1 MPFFADLE
9 EVIHK
14 LIVPTL
20 DCDDRRRNDYG
31 MNIFFNNAS
40 ENLVHDYLD
49 LTTNSLL
56 PQEIGQVAHHLR
68 PDSLTAHALSSATTS
83 WSSVIAQ
90 STHACADQLHSVA
103 AMLTRMRSDDNSLAA
118 QLRLTL

>member
-1 MPFFADLE
+1 M
-9 EVIHK
+9 
-14 LIVPTL
+14 PTL
-20 DCDDRRRNDYG
+20 DSARGRRNDYG

-56 PQEIGQVAHHLR
+56 PQEIGQVADHLR
-68 PDSLTAHALSSATTS
+68 PESLTAHALSNATTS
-83 WSSVIAQ
+83 WSRAVAQ

-103 AMLTRMRSDDNSLAA
+103 AMLTRIRSDDNSLAA
-118 QLRLTL
+118 QLRRIL